1 MLKKLGVFFL
11 VGLMTLSACGKKE
24 ANIYELRTEYV
35 GDASKVSNL
44 VGALDYGEDLNYKSL
59 ELLTDDGAREIKI
72 YLDGNIGDVDE
83 NNFIKQNSLIF
94 SLIKNLEKI
103 GYVVIDE
110 NITMP
115 LELVSRA
122 DVDLYTKKIYGMTSE
137 EIYESEETIEKI
149 YKEIKDK

>member
-1 MLKKLGVFFL
+1 M
-11 VGLMTLSACGKKE
+11 
-24 ANIYELRTEYV
+24 